1 MKYLLTLLLLVPL
14 ASMAANE
21 HAGSAAKKKVPSI
34 QSGEQ
39 AAGAAEHAGT
49 AAKQKVQENGGE
61 AMKSKAKEAA
71 EHGGQP
77 VKKKVDEHAGKAV
90 QQ

>member
-14 ASMAANE
+14 ASMAAE

-39 AAGAAEHAGT
+39 AGAAAEHAGS
-49 AAKQKVQENGGE
+49 AAKQKAQEHGGE
-61 AMKSKAKEAA
+61 AMKSKAEAPLKTA
-71 EHGGQP
+71 EKP
-77 VKKKVDEHAGKAV
+77 
-90 QQ
+90 